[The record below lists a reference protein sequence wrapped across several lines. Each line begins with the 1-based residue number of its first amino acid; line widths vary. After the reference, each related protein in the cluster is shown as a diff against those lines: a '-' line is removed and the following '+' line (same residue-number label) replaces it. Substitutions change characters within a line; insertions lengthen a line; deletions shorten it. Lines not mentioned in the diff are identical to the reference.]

1 MSAADSDEQRRGA
14 YGLCLT
20 GLRSVERYLT
30 IAPDGWPRLVVERVV
45 GAASRL
51 ENDVFVGGEWAGYDT
66 LDQHGQI
73 GSVRLDRESLR
84 ARFTSPGGFS
94 DHAMVHPNLGM
105 IAAVTNY
112 WLGRDAFHAG
122 AFVTEAGA
130 WAVLGVREAGKSS
143 LLGQLASKGVGIL
156 SDDVVVLDEGRVLAG
171 PRCVDLREGAACW
184 LGQGDDLGMVGNR
197 RRWRVHVPQVPA
209 AVPLRGWIVPVWA
222 DRIRFDNVPPAVRL
236 RLLVES
242 FSVWGVPRPPERLLP
257 LIALPFLEFARPRRW
272 EEVEAASAALLERL
286 DE

>member
-1 MSAADSDEQRRGA
+1 MSADADEQRRGA

-30 IAPDGWPRLVVERVV
+30 VAPAGWPRLAVERVV

-51 ENDVFVGGEWAGYDT
+51 ENRVFIGGEWAGYDT

-73 GSVRLDRESLR
+73 GSVRLDREPLR
-84 ARFTSPGGFS
+84 VRFTSPGGFS
-94 DHAMVHPNLGM
+94 DHAMVHPDLGV
-105 IAAVTNY
+105 IAAIANY

-143 LLGQLASKGVGIL
+143 LLGHLASKGVGIV
-156 SDDVVVLDEGRVLAG
+156 SDDVVVLDEGHVLAG
-171 PRCVDLREGAACW
+171 PRCVDLREGAADW
-184 LGQGDDLGMVGNR
+184 LGQGDDLGTVGNR

-209 AVPLRGWIVPVWA
+209 AVLLRGWILPVWA
-222 DRIRFDNVPPAVRL
+222 DRIRFDSVPAAVRL
-236 RLLVES
+236 RVLVES

-272 EEVEAASAALLERL
+272 EVVEAASAALLERL
-286 DE
+286 DN